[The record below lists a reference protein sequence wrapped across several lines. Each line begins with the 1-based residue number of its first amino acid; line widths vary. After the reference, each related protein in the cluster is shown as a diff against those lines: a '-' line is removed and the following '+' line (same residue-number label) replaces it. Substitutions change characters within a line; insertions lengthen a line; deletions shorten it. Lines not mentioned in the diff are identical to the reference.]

1 MMYFPNSLIKKFCGA
16 LFFLCCIT
24 YAAAHD
30 AKDTTPASTQ
40 REAIAFI
47 DNIKTL
53 APSHYW
59 PHIQPD
65 LFLSNLKEDIHQ
77 PLSLYEGSNVNFC
90 GYAALSYLPLHHNPL
105 GYVKWMLDLF
115 NNGSATVG
123 NAVIKPSAA
132 VMQVAGTLKFKGVLD
147 VRPADQLWFLSLAD
161 HFKGYVNFFNKHY
174 NPGDENTFWASVNY
188 AKFNH
193 MVRTLFNYK
202 TSARG
207 YDLMHPHIDN
217 LVEYIQEKM
226 SIGTVVLYINNAYLY
241 KKQHNTL
248 RPAIPTHYIILL
260 NITQTGDVIT
270 ITYWD
275 YGFRSVR
282 QVTPAF
288 FKKIVFGITCCI
300 KKLP

>member
-1 MMYFPNSLIKKFCGA
+1 MIYIPNPFTSRFCAA
-16 LFFLCCIT
+16 LFLLCCGKS
-24 YAAAHD
+24 AVAFN
-30 AKDTTPASTQ
+30 AKDTTPTSAHQ
-40 REAIAFI
+40 QAIDFI
-47 DNIKTL
+47 DNIKSLPAST
-53 APSHYW
+53 YW
-59 PHIQPD
+59 PHVKPD
-65 LFLSNLKEDIHQ
+65 LFLTNLREDIHQ
-77 PLSLYEGSNVNFC
+77 PLSIYEGSNVNFC

-105 GYVKWMLDLF
+105 GYVKWMLELY
-115 NNGSATVG
+115 NKGSATVG
-123 NAVIKPSAA
+123 SVVMKPSAA
-132 VMQVAGTLKFKGVLD
+132 VMQAAGTLKFKGVLD

-161 HFKGYVNFFNKHY
+161 HFKGYVNFFNKRY
-174 NPGDENTFWASVNY
+174 DRGDENTFWASVNY

-193 MVRTLFNYK
+193 MVRALFNYK
-202 TSARG
+202 LQAKG
-207 YDLMHPHIDN
+207 YDLMHPRIDN
-217 LVEYIQEKM
+217 LTEYIQGKM
-226 SIGTVVLYINNAYLY
+226 TMGTVVLYINNAYLY

-260 NITQTGDVIT
+260 NITQAGEVIT